1 MPSMISNE
9 LRPTAQLEIL
19 KAIIKQGHVYLSLA
33 GYEQIATVKLDN
45 GHYKLTTSHRELNPP
60 HSSERQ
66 KIFFSRT
73 GEFVSGTKIEGHTP
87 PQRDEKYDTPSKSSE
102 LTSAEV
108 RDTLLNLKRL
118 MNESTSRASNE
129 WGGLNFPQAS

>member
-1 MPSMISNE
+1 MISNE

-87 PQRDEKYDTPSKSSE
+87 PHRDEKYETTSKSSE
-102 LTSAEV
+102 LSSAEV